1 MINLKSKNGQ
11 RLLASGNW
19 LWSLFTINFSFFII
33 NFPVILTAIILFSL
47 KFSATYTMLLVI
59 VWLMLSVFTIPGLVA
74 SYAAVQEWQINGSV
88 SFFKYFFKKWF
99 DFQKNYLLNF
109 GLGFVASLF
118 ILLNKVAMGNTQ
130 WHVAV
135 MILTFVYFMALVAVS
150 FQLAT
155 NKFESILTLF
165 VEKPL
170 PIIISVIVFLILIL
184 LNFVLQLAFLSVICS
199 VSLATYVS
207 YRLLGGQV
215 AKKD

>member
-1 MINLKSKNGQ
+1 M
-11 RLLASGNW
+11 ASGNW

-74 SYAAVQEWQINGSV
+74 SYAAVQEWQLNGSV

-118 ILLNKVAMGNTQ
+118 ILLNKVEMGNTQ

-155 NKFESILTLF
+155 NEFESILTLF

>member
-11 RLLASGNW
+11 RLIASGNW

-33 NFPVILTAIILFSL
+33 NFPVILTAIILFNL
-47 KFSATYTMLLVI
+47 KLSTTYTVLLVI

-109 GLGFVASLF
+109 GLGFFASLF
-118 ILLNKVAMGNTQ
+118 ILLNKIAMGNTQ

-135 MILTFVYFMALVAVS
+135 MILTFVYFMALVTVS

-155 NKFESILTLF
+155 GKFESILALF

>member
-1 MINLKSKNGQ
+1 
-11 RLLASGNW
+11 
-19 LWSLFTINFSFFII
+19 
-33 NFPVILTAIILFSL
+33 
-47 KFSATYTMLLVI
+47 
-59 VWLMLSVFTIPGLVA
+59 MLSVFTIPGLVA

-109 GLGFVASLF
+109 GLGFFASLF
-118 ILLNKVAMGNTQ
+118 ILLNKIAMGNTQ

-135 MILTFVYFMALVAVS
+135 MILTFVYFMALVTVS

-155 NKFESILTLF
+155 DKFESILVLF

>member
-1 MINLKSKNGQ
+1 M
-11 RLLASGNW
+11 ASGNW

-74 SYAAVQEWQINGSV
+74 SYAAVQEWQLNGSV

>member
-11 RLLASGNW
+11 RLIASGNW

-33 NFPVILTAIILFSL
+33 NFPVILTAIILFNL
-47 KFSATYTMLLVI
+47 KLSTTYTVLLVI

-109 GLGFVASLF
+109 GLGFFASLF
-118 ILLNKVAMGNTQ
+118 ILLNKIAMGNTQ

-135 MILTFVYFMALVAVS
+135 MILTFVYFMALVTVS

-155 NKFESILTLF
+155 DKFESILALF

>member
-1 MINLKSKNGQ
+1 M
-11 RLLASGNW
+11 ASGNW

-74 SYAAVQEWQINGSV
+74 SYAAVQEWQLNGSV

-150 FQLAT
+150 FQLTT

>member
-1 MINLKSKNGQ
+1 M
-11 RLLASGNW
+11 ASGNW

-74 SYAAVQEWQINGSV
+74 SYAAVQEWQLNGSV

-130 WHVAV
+130 GHVAV

-155 NKFESILTLF
+155 NEFESILTLF

>member
-1 MINLKSKNGQ
+1 M
-11 RLLASGNW
+11 ASGNW

-47 KFSATYTMLLVI
+47 KFSTTYTMLLVI
-59 VWLMLSVFTIPGLVA
+59 VWLMLSFFTIPGLVA
-74 SYAAVQEWQINGSV
+74 SYAAVQEWQLNGSV

>member
-11 RLLASGNW
+11 RLIASGNW
-19 LWSLFTINFSFFII
+19 LWSLFTIIFSFFII
-33 NFPVILTAIILFSL
+33 NFPVILTAIILFNL
-47 KFSATYTMLLVI
+47 KLSTTYTVLLVI

-109 GLGFVASLF
+109 GLGFFASLF
-118 ILLNKVAMGNTQ
+118 ILLNKIAMGNTQ

-135 MILTFVYFMALVAVS
+135 MILTFVYFMALVTVS

-155 NKFESILTLF
+155 DKFESILALF

>member
-11 RLLASGNW
+11 RLIASGNW

-33 NFPVILTAIILFSL
+33 NFSVILTAIILFNL
-47 KFSATYTMLLVI
+47 KFSVTYNVVLIIL
-59 VWLMLSVFTIPGLVA
+59 WLMMSAFTIPGLAA
-74 SYAAVQEWQINGSV
+74 SYAAVQEWQINGSI

-99 DFQKNYLLNF
+99 DFQKNYRLNF
-109 GLGFVASLF
+109 GLGFFASMF
-118 ILLNKVAMGNTQ
+118 ILLNKLTVGNPQ
-130 WHVAV
+130 WHMAV
-135 MILTFVYFMALVAVS
+135 LILTFVYFMALVTIS

-155 NKFESILTLF
+155 AKFANYLTLF
-165 VEKPL
+165 VERPL

-199 VSLATYVS
+199 ISLSTYVS

>member
-1 MINLKSKNGQ
+1 M
-11 RLLASGNW
+11 ASGNW

>member
-1 MINLKSKNGQ
+1 M
-11 RLLASGNW
+11 
-19 LWSLFTINFSFFII
+19 
-33 NFPVILTAIILFSL
+33 
-47 KFSATYTMLLVI
+47 LVI

-109 GLGFVASLF
+109 GLGFIASLF

>member
-11 RLLASGNW
+11 RLMASGNW

-74 SYAAVQEWQINGSV
+74 SYAAVQEWQLNGSV

-155 NKFESILTLF
+155 NEFESILTLF